1 MAAPSIWTVCVA
13 FLVFLPVAG
22 LTWTSLRLEDGGI
35 GLDNYVDV
43 LTRPD
48 ILEAI
53 RNSFLIATGTTVGAL
68 MISLPFAF
76 LVSRTD
82 MPGRQFFR
90 SVAVL
95 TFAAPGFIAA
105 MGWILLL
112 GPRGGL
118 LNQYVITPLG
128 LPAFNIF
135 SPQGV
140 VLVLVLFL
148 YPLLFLPVADALDNM
163 DNRLEEA
170 AESQGASRWTVLR
183 RITFP
188 LIIPPIFSGSLLVFI
203 SAFVIFGPVALL
215 GGPVGFKTIPT
226 AMYQL
231 MTFPP
236 RIEYAAVLGTPV
248 LLVLAGL
255 LILQR
260 RVFGKR
266 KFVTVGGKPG
276 QRRTLALGIWR
287 LPAFLF
293 GAALLLLSIVLPF
306 GVLLLTSFRK
316 AIGLPL
322 STDNFVL
329 LDNYRALVEHPEILR
344 SFVNSLV
351 IALLATVAA
360 IAIALLG
367 AWLAQRSTLRARG
380 SISPIMLAP
389 LAFPGAILGIAM
401 VITFAGSPFWMGGT
415 LTIMG
420 IAYLIRVLPQC
431 FTYVD
436 AGLRQVSVETEEASR
451 NLGASWLE
459 TMRRVTIPLLR
470 GPILSVGILSFVLLF
485 RELDISIFLYSGSN
499 TVAPVVLYQ
508 LASESQ
514 FQLMGALAVVM
525 LAVNLGVV
533 VLAKKLLGVKVAA

>member
-1 MAAPSIWTVCVA
+1 
-13 FLVFLPVAG
+13 
-22 LTWTSLRLEDGGI
+22 
-35 GLDNYVDV
+35 
-43 LTRPD
+43 
-48 ILEAI
+48 
-53 RNSFLIATGTTVGAL
+53 
-68 MISLPFAF
+68 
-76 LVSRTD
+76 
-82 MPGRQFFR
+82 
-90 SVAVL
+90 
-95 TFAAPGFIAA
+95 
-105 MGWILLL
+105 
-112 GPRGGL
+112 
-118 LNQYVITPLG
+118 

-148 YPLLFLPVADALDNM
+148 YPLVFLPIADALDNM

-188 LIIPPIFSGSLLVFI
+188 LIMPPIFSGSLLVFI

-260 RVFGKR
+260 RVYGKR
-266 KFVTVGGKPG
+266 KFTTVGGKPG
-276 QRRTLALGIWR
+276 QRRTVALGIWR
-287 LPAFLF
+287 VPAFLF
-293 GAALLLLSIVLPF
+293 GAALLVLSIVLPF

-360 IAIALLG
+360 IAIALLA
-367 AWLAQRSTLRARG
+367 AWLAQRSALRARG
-380 SISPIMLAP
+380 VISPIMLAP

-415 LTIMG
+415 LTIMC

-436 AGLRQVSVETEEASR
+436 AGLRQLSVETEEASR

-508 LASESQ
+508 LATESQ